1 MQIRPELR
9 KGMAFAAVAV
19 LAATL
24 MWGGTASKSH
34 AYELWVDEQ
43 KIGCLKQEAEI
54 RSVIDDLVQRAAE
67 TFKAEPVVL
76 SKVSTVETRER
87 TPLLSTD
94 QLRTALDGV
103 LKMAVKAYAIEVNG
117 QSVVALGDK
126 QQAERVLE
134 EIKSSYIEN
143 ASRRGNVS
151 VEELRFNE
159 DVAVVEQN
167 TDPALLRDPEDA
179 KRILLRGTDKIVLH
193 TVQRGQSLWSIA
205 NDNRLSLDAL
215 RKANPEL
222 AGDRLQIGQKLN
234 LAVAEPYVN
243 LVSVE
248 RQVQT
253 VNIAF
258 RTEVGEDDQMWP
270 WQTITKQGGI
280 YGKKEVTLE
289 IRRQNGKEIARDVIS
304 EKHISDPVTCILV
317 RGTKVLPDLGTG
329 QFAWPV
335 VGQIT
340 SRFGYRRSGFHNGL
354 DIAAPTGTTVFAAD
368 SGTVIFAGYRAYY
381 GRLVEI
387 DHGGGKT
394 VTVYGHNSTLLVK
407 VGDQVKKGQPI
418 ARVGSTGRS
427 TGPHLHF
434 EVKVDGAPRNPL
446 SYYPAS

>member
-9 KGMAFAAVAV
+9 KGVAFAAVAL
-19 LAATL
+19 LAVAL
-24 MWGGTASKSH
+24 VWGSTANKTH

-43 KIGCLKQEAEI
+43 KIGCLKQEAEVQ
-54 RSVIDDLVQRAAE
+54 SVINDLVQRAAE

-87 TPLLSTD
+87 TALLSVD
-94 QLRTALDGV
+94 ELKSALDGV
-103 LKMAVKAYAIEVNG
+103 LKIAVKAYAIEVNG
-117 QSVVALGDK
+117 QSVVALNDK
-126 QQAERVLE
+126 QQAEKVLE
-134 EIKSSYIEN
+134 DIKSSYIEG

-159 DVAVVEQN
+159 SVTVVEQN
-167 TDPALLRDPEDA
+167 TDPALLREPEAA
-179 KRILLRGTDKIVLH
+179 KQILLRGTDKIVLH

-205 NDNRLSLDAL
+205 NENHIPLDAL
-215 RKANPEL
+215 RRANPEL
-222 AGDRLQIGQKLN
+222 VSDRLQIGQKLSVT
-234 LAVAEPYVN
+234 VAEPYVN

-248 RQVQT
+248 RQIQM

-258 RTEVGEDDQMWP
+258 RTEVQEDDQLWP
-270 WQTITKQGGI
+270 WQTITKQGGV

-289 IRRQNGKEIARDVIS
+289 IKRQNGREIARDVIS

-317 RGTKVLPDLGTG
+317 RGTKILPDLGTG

-340 SRFGYRRSGFHNGL
+340 SKFGYRRSGFHSGL

-368 SGTVIFAGYRAYY
+368 SGTVVFAGYKSYY
-381 GRLVEI
+381 GRVIEI
-387 DHGGGKT
+387 DHGGGKII
-394 VTVYGHNSTLLVK
+394 TVYGHNSALLAK

-427 TGPHLHF
+427 TGPHVHF
-434 EVKVDGAPRNPL
+434 EVRIDGTPTNPL
-446 SYYPAS
+446 SYYPAR